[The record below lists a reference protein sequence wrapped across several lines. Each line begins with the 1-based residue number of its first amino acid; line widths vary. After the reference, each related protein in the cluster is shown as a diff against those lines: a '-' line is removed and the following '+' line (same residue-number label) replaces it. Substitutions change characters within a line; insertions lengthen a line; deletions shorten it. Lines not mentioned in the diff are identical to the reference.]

1 MLGWY
6 KALKNLEHKPE
17 LLEVAK
23 SFIQFNNL
31 KSGGEKNL
39 IIFTTLRR
47 KKIKIFYQYHMSI
60 CLTTL
65 EHTNLYLSYKHT
77 TQGIRGCQCLEENL
91 CECLITIRQQ
101 FVVIVPSF

>member
-6 KALKNLEHKPE
+6 KALKNLEHNPE

-31 KSGGEKNL
+31 KSGGEKKSM

-47 KKIKIFYQYHMSI
+47 KKNINLLSVPY
-60 CLTTL
+60 
-65 EHTNLYLSYKHT
+65 EHLFKYTWTY
-77 TQGIRGCQCLEENL
+77 
-91 CECLITIRQQ
+91 
-101 FVVIVPSF
+101 